1 MSVRMGERIAYFTSQ
16 GADDAW
22 EAYDPR
28 EGEPPTVDELA
39 ADYLAYGTGL
49 DGETDAL
56 PTTLAVY
63 AQAWAEGWRKTA
75 MRRYEAYEEEAA
87 ADA

>member
-1 MSVRMGERIAYFTSQ
+1 MSIRMGERIGHYATQ

-28 EGEPPTVDELA
+28 DGEPPTVDELA
-39 ADYLAYGTGL
+39 ADYLAHGTGM

-56 PTTLAVY
+56 PATLAVY
-63 AQAWAEGWRKTA
+63 ARAWAEAWHATA
-75 MRRYEAYEEEAA
+75 VRRLAAYEAEEAA
-87 ADA
+87 DA